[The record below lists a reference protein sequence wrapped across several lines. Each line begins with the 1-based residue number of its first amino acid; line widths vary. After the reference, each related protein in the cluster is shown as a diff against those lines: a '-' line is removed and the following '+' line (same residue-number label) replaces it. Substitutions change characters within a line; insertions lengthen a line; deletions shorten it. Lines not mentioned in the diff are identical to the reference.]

1 MRGTGTRGT
10 GIVGALAAFAC
21 TVALVCAA
29 VLALAGCGP
38 SADTAKGTDA
48 STAPSPNA
56 SASDD
61 ASPSANERAGAN
73 MLFNG
78 PDHWDGEVPN
88 GCAAGKDVR
97 IVIVRGT
104 LEPAE
109 GSSLETLAQSI
120 DERIG
125 GRASIDVL
133 DYPASWKS
141 GSEARGVNMLIATL
155 EGSSLE
161 TLAQSI
167 DERIGGRASIDV
179 LDYPASWKSG
189 SEARGVNMLIATLN
203 AQARACPSTRT
214 VVLGY
219 SQGAMVVGDAL
230 SVPEARFNDDNG
242 QSLSAQALA
251 NIAVVE
257 LFGDPRFDASA
268 DYGAGSYDRSVDGI
282 LGARDGD
289 DLRALQGRIVS
300 YCNADDFAC
309 QLGGHDD
316 AHGLYRS
323 NGTFDEAVTFAVPRT
338 EAALK

>member
-1 MRGTGTRGT
+1 MRGT
-10 GIVGALAAFAC
+10 GIVGALTAFAC

-29 VLALAGCGP
+29 VLALAGCGS
-38 SADTAKGTDA
+38 SADTAKDTDA
-48 STAPSPNA
+48 STAPSTASSPNA
-56 SASDD
+56 SVSDD
-61 ASPSANERAGAN
+61 AGSSANARVGAN

-88 GCAAGKDVR
+88 GCEAGKDVR

-104 LEPAE
+104 LEP
-109 GSSLETLAQSI
+109 
-120 DERIG
+120 
-125 GRASIDVL
+125 V
-133 DYPASWKS
+133 
-141 GSEARGVNMLIATL
+141 

-203 AQARACPSTRT
+203 AQARACPSTKT

-230 SVPEARFNDDNG
+230 SAPEARFNDDNG

>member
-1 MRGTGTRGT
+1 MRGT
-10 GIVGALAAFAC
+10 GIVGALTAFAC

-29 VLALAGCGP
+29 VLALAGCGS
-38 SADTAKGTDA
+38 SADTAKDTDA
-48 STAPSPNA
+48 STAPSTASSPNA
-56 SASDD
+56 SVSDD
-61 ASPSANERAGAN
+61 AGSSANARVGAN

-104 LEPAE
+104 LEP
-109 GSSLETLAQSI
+109 
-120 DERIG
+120 
-125 GRASIDVL
+125 V
-133 DYPASWKS
+133 
-141 GSEARGVNMLIATL
+141 

-203 AQARACPSTRT
+203 AQARACPSTKT

-230 SVPEARFNDDNG
+230 SAPEARFNDDNG

>member
-88 GCAAGKDVR
+88 GCVAGKDVR

-155 EGSSLE
+155 
-161 TLAQSI
+161 
-167 DERIGGRASIDV
+167 
-179 LDYPASWKSG
+179 
-189 SEARGVNMLIATLN
+189 N
-203 AQARACPSTRT
+203 AQARACPSTKT

>member
-1 MRGTGTRGT
+1 M
-10 GIVGALAAFAC
+10 IGAFAAFVCALM
-21 TVALVCAA
+21 LVCTFA
-29 VLALAGCGP
+29 LALAGCGSSTHAQKDADGAASSAP
-38 SADTAKGTDA
+38 SAV
-48 STAPSPNA
+48 PSP
-56 SASDD
+56 DM
-61 ASPSANERAGAN
+61 SANARVGAN

-133 DYPASWKS
+133 DYPAS
-141 GSEARGVNMLIATL
+141 L
-155 EGSSLE
+155 
-161 TLAQSI
+161 
-167 DERIGGRASIDV
+167 
-179 LDYPASWKSG
+179 KSG

-203 AQARACPSTRT
+203 AQARACPSTKT
-214 VVLGY
+214 ALLGY

-230 SVPEARFNDDNG
+230 SAPEARFNDDNG

-309 QLGGHDD
+309 QLGGHDE

-323 NGTFDEAVTFAVPRT
+323 NGTFDEAITFAVPRI
-338 EAALK
+338 EAAPK

>member
-104 LEPAE
+104 LEP
-109 GSSLETLAQSI
+109 
-120 DERIG
+120 
-125 GRASIDVL
+125 V
-133 DYPASWKS
+133 
-141 GSEARGVNMLIATL
+141 

-203 AQARACPSTRT
+203 AQARACPSTKT

>member
-1 MRGTGTRGT
+1 MRGT
-10 GIVGALAAFAC
+10 GIVGALTAFAC

-29 VLALAGCGP
+29 VLALAGCGS
-38 SADTAKGTDA
+38 SADTAKDTDA
-48 STAPSPNA
+48 STAPSTASSPNA
-56 SASDD
+56 SVSDD
-61 ASPSANERAGAN
+61 AGSSANARVGAN

-104 LEPAE
+104 LEP
-109 GSSLETLAQSI
+109 
-120 DERIG
+120 
-125 GRASIDVL
+125 V
-133 DYPASWKS
+133 
-141 GSEARGVNMLIATL
+141 

-230 SVPEARFNDDNG
+230 SAPEARFNDDNG

>member
-1 MRGTGTRGT
+1 
-10 GIVGALAAFAC
+10 
-21 TVALVCAA
+21 
-29 VLALAGCGP
+29 
-38 SADTAKGTDA
+38 
-48 STAPSPNA
+48 
-56 SASDD
+56 
-61 ASPSANERAGAN
+61 

-155 EGSSLE
+155 
-161 TLAQSI
+161 
-167 DERIGGRASIDV
+167 
-179 LDYPASWKSG
+179 
-189 SEARGVNMLIATLN
+189 N
-203 AQARACPSTRT
+203 AQARACPSTKT

>member
-10 GIVGALAAFAC
+10 GIVGALTAFAC

-29 VLALAGCGP
+29 VHALAGCGS

-48 STAPSPNA
+48 STAPSTAPSPNASA

-104 LEPAE
+104 LERAE

-120 DERIG
+120 G
-125 GRASIDVL
+125 
-133 DYPASWKS
+133 
-141 GSEARGVNMLIATL
+141 
-155 EGSSLE
+155 
-161 TLAQSI
+161 
-167 DERIGGRASIDV
+167 ERIGGRASIDV

-203 AQARACPSTRT
+203 AQARACPSTKT
-214 VVLGY
+214 ALLGY

-230 SVPEARFNDDNG
+230 SAPEARFNDDNG